1 VIWHHGGQGK
11 NWRLAHRTQAW
22 AAQNHPPGLRS
33 ALKAAAQ
40 RTQANARTGQM
51 MDAQT
56 RDNWRKVKEALEQ
69 AGKTDSHMY
78 TRAVAIVRTGSD
90 PGIPDLFRLGG
101 SSLNHD

>member
-1 VIWHHGGQGK
+1 
-11 NWRLAHRTQAW
+11 
-22 AAQNHPPGLRS
+22 
-33 ALKAAAQ
+33 
-40 RTQANARTGQM
+40 M
-51 MDAQT
+51 MNAQT

-78 TRAVAIVRTGSD
+78 LRAVAIVRTGSD

>member
-1 VIWHHGGQGK
+1 
-11 NWRLAHRTQAW
+11 
-22 AAQNHPPGLRS
+22 
-33 ALKAAAQ
+33 
-40 RTQANARTGQM
+40 

-69 AGKTDSHMY
+69 AGKTDSYMY
-78 TRAVAIVRTGSD
+78 SRAVAIVRTGND